1 MIVKLVQSMLR
12 LLPSNRRYNR
22 TGGTNNRSSH
32 SGVSSSGVSLNHSSR
47 NGVNLNNPNNNRGTN
62 NRSSHTGDRCSP
74 HHHSSRFLRREVVMA
89 GVTSSVSSRITVFY

>member
-1 MIVKLVQSMLR
+1 MIVKRVQSVLR
-12 LLPSNRRYNR
+12 PLPSTRRYNR

-62 NRSSHTGDRCSP
+62 NRSSHSGDRGSP
-74 HHHSSRFLRREVVMA
+74 HHHSSRFLRREVEKA
-89 GVTSSVSSRITVFY
+89 AVTRPVSARIT